1 MHFSSMKIIYQSPKG
16 YVFLIPFSMKCI
28 PFRKQLC
35 ISQFVQNLGWWV
47 PLSNTGHRVLD
58 VINLKEQKLQ
68 SVFVQFPVWERTFQR
83 VHEGPP
89 TKWIFECIFERIR
102 DVRNIKKISHLY
114 IERGFCFGSERS
126 AVPVNLLWLL
136 PRCDK
141 EFPWTLIA
149 KYNANNVIIRSS
161 VYKERTT
168 VFHITKHLVS

>member
-1 MHFSSMKIIYQSPKG
+1 MFFLSLSVWNGFHLESSSLFLSLYRTWDGEYLCQPPIIGSWMW
-16 YVFLIPFSMKCI
+16 L
-28 PFRKQLC
+28 
-35 ISQFVQNLGWWV
+35 
-47 PLSNTGHRVLD
+47 
-58 VINLKEQKLQ
+58 NLKEQTLQ
-68 SVFVQFPVWERTFQR
+68 SVFVEFPVWERTFQR

-89 TKWIFECIFERIR
+89 TKWIFECIFERIG